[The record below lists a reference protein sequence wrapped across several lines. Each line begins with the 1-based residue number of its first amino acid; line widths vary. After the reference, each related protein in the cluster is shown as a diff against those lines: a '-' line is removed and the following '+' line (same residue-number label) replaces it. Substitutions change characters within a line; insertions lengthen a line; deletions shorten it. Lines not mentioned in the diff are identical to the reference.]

1 VAAQIKDQ
9 IEAIPQ
15 DTTQLVT
22 NEINQIPQQVA
33 DVLNIPEAVANA
45 VANLPQQIVQAI
57 KGVLPFA
64 TTNPFDT
71 TKQAVGNDA
80 VAGKNE

>member
-1 VAAQIKDQ
+1 MTPFTIWYPAWLA
-9 IEAIPQ
+9 P
-15 DTTQLVT
+15 L
-22 NEINQIPQQVA
+22 
-33 DVLNIPEAVANA
+33 LNIPEAVPNA

-71 TKQAVGNDA
+71 TKQAVGNDT
-80 VAGKNE
+80 VATKNE